1 MTRQR
6 RLCAACDRALPLWAR
21 ADKRACNG
29 TCRMRVSRMR
39 RGGRSPLSS
48 RSYRVRQPIP
58 RKHQS
63 PALLQIAGVQ
73 HARAERAEQER
84 RDWQQRC
91 EEQAA
96 ELVQLRRELA
106 EQKHSAAVQRRDHE
120 AKMEELRGELTEK
133 SSAAEAELAEAKERL
148 EEITEERDVLQELL
162 TESDASLDE
171 LRQEVK
177 ERESEE
183 ESEKEE
189 LRRQSNETSRL
200 VKECEALRSWLA
212 QTERAHKEV
221 SEVADSQR
229 RTIRYE
235 QQRRTELE
243 KQLDQA
249 LKAPKTP
256 PKEHD
261 RGMTETA
268 WAAHLRAEQLAV
280 ENQRLRMHRDAVA
293 HERERISN
301 RILRMMS
308 PGQYLDHAASAGY
321 DPTKDPLIERKI
333 DELRVLDRYSRW
345 QRKYMQRVTARR
357 LKEERPIDEQAIEA
371 ALADRWKLMTKPLKK
386 LGKQPEWRIVGF
398 LLDDESELFLA
409 KESRDRANKM
419 VQRMDG

>member
-39 RGGRSPLSS
+39 RGARSPLSS
-48 RSYRVRQPIP
+48 RSYRVGQPTP

-63 PALLQIAGVQ
+63 PALLRIAGVQ
-73 HARAERAEQER
+73 HARAEQAEQER
-84 RDWQQRC
+84 RDWQQRY

-96 ELVQLRRELA
+96 ELAQLRRKYD
-106 EQKHSAAVQRRDHE
+106 EQKHAAAVQRRDHE
-120 AKMEELRGELTEK
+120 TKMEELRGELTEK
-133 SSAAEAELAEAKERL
+133 LSAAQAELEEANERL

-162 TESDASLDE
+162 AESDASLDS
-171 LRQEVK
+171 LRQDVE
-177 ERESEE
+177 ELESEE
-183 ESEKEE
+183 EE

-200 VKECEALRSWLA
+200 VKECEALRSRLA

-261 RGMTETA
+261 TGMTETA

-321 DPTKDPLIERKI
+321 DPTKDPLIQRKI

-345 QRKYMQRVTARR
+345 QKRYMRRVTARR

-371 ALADRWKLMTKPLKK
+371 ALTDRWKLITKPLVSLRSEPK
-386 LGKQPEWRIVGF
+386 WIIIGF
-398 LLDDESELFLA
+398 LLDERSEAFLR
-409 KESRDRANKM
+409 KQSRDRATGM
-419 VQRMDG
+419 ERRMNR

>member
-1 MTRQR
+1 MRTAQ
-6 RLCAACDRALPLWAR
+6 AAPLTAR
-21 ADKRACNG
+21 AY
-29 TCRMRVSRMR
+29 S
-39 RGGRSPLSS
+39 
-48 RSYRVRQPIP
+48 VRQPIP
-58 RKHQS
+58 RKHHS
-63 PALLQIAGVQ
+63 PALLRIAGAQ
-73 HARAERAEQER
+73 QARAERAERER
-84 RDWQQRC
+84 NAWQQRH

-96 ELVQLRRELA
+96 ELMQLRRELA
-106 EQKHSAAVQRRDHE
+106 EQQHVAAAELRDRE
-120 AKMEELRGELTEK
+120 SEMEELRGELTERL
-133 SSAAEAELAEAKERL
+133 SDAEAELAEAKEQV
-148 EEITEERDVLQELL
+148 EELTEERDVLHEQL
-162 TESDASLDE
+162 TESEASLDE
-171 LRQEVK
+171 LRQEV
-177 ERESEE
+177 EEGESEE
-183 ESEKEE
+183 EA
-189 LRRQSNETSRL
+189 LRQQSDEIRRL
-200 VKECEALRSWLA
+200 VKESEELRSRIA

-256 PKEHD
+256 PKEQD
-261 RGMTETA
+261 SGMTESA

-301 RILRMMS
+301 RILRIMS

-321 DPTKDPLIERKI
+321 DPAKDPLIEKKI

-371 ALADRWKLMTKPLKK
+371 ALTDRWKLISKPLVSLRSEPK
-386 LGKQPEWRIVGF
+386 WIIIGF
-398 LLDDESELFLA
+398 LLDERSEAFLRKQSDE
-409 KESRDRANKM
+409 RCRKM
-419 VQRMDG
+419 AQRMDG

>member
-1 MTRQR
+1 MRTAQ
-6 RLCAACDRALPLWAR
+6 AAPLTAR
-21 ADKRACNG
+21 AY
-29 TCRMRVSRMR
+29 S
-39 RGGRSPLSS
+39 
-48 RSYRVRQPIP
+48 VRQPIP
-58 RKHQS
+58 RKHHS
-63 PALLQIAGVQ
+63 PALLRIAGVQ
-73 HARAERAEQER
+73 QARAEQAERERNAWHQRHEEQVAELMQLRMELTEQQHAAAEQ
-84 RDWQQRC
+84 
-91 EEQAA
+91 
-96 ELVQLRRELA
+96 L
-106 EQKHSAAVQRRDHE
+106 RDHE
-120 AKMEELRGELTEK
+120 SEMEELRGELTERL
-133 SSAAEAELAEAKERL
+133 SDAEAELAEAKAQI
-148 EEITEERDVLQELL
+148 EEITEERDVLHEQL
-162 TESDASLDE
+162 TESEASLGE
-171 LRQEVK
+171 LRQVVE

-183 ESEKEE
+183 EA
-189 LRRQSNETSRL
+189 LRQQSDEIKRL
-200 VKECEALRSWLA
+200 VKECEELRSRIA

-256 PKEHD
+256 PKEQD
-261 RGMTETA
+261 RGMNESA

-280 ENQRLRMHRDAVA
+280 ENQRLRLHRDAVA

-345 QRKYMQRVTARR
+345 QKRYMQRVTARR

-371 ALADRWKLMTKPLKK
+371 ALTDRWKIMTKPLKK

-398 LLDDESELFLA
+398 LLDDESEVFLA
-409 KESRDRANKM
+409 KESRDKANKM

>member
-1 MTRQR
+1 
-6 RLCAACDRALPLWAR
+6 
-21 ADKRACNG
+21 
-29 TCRMRVSRMR
+29 MRVSRMR
-39 RGGRSPLSS
+39 RGARSPLSS
-48 RSYRVRQPIP
+48 RSYRVGQPIP

-63 PALLQIAGVQ
+63 PALLRIAGVQ
-73 HARAERAEQER
+73 HARAEQAEQER
-84 RDWQQRC
+84 RDWQQRY

-96 ELVQLRRELA
+96 ELAQLRRELA
-106 EQKHSAAVQRRDHE
+106 EQKHTAAVQRRDHE
-120 AKMEELRGELTEK
+120 TKMEELRGELTEK
-133 SSAAEAELAEAKERL
+133 LRAAEAELEEANERL
-148 EEITEERDVLQELL
+148 EEITEERDVLREQV
-162 TESDASLDE
+162 TESEARLDE
-171 LRQEVK
+171 LRQDV
-177 ERESEE
+177 EE
-183 ESEKEE
+183 WESEKEE
-189 LRRQSNETSRL
+189 LHQQSKEITRL
-200 VKECEALRSWLA
+200 VKECDALRSQLA

-268 WAAHLRAEQLAV
+268 WAAHLRAEQLTV

-371 ALADRWKLMTKPLKK
+371 TLADRWKIMTKPLKK

-398 LLDDESELFLA
+398 LLDEESEVFLA
-409 KESRDRANKM
+409 KESRDKANKM
-419 VQRMDG
+419 VQRMDGRWT